1 MSGRTAGRMPPWL
14 AFVLG
19 GLVAAVAVVA
29 LSMYG
34 GVKPLPAKPFALNLT
49 LPRAPSLP
57 ETPRLPPPPIPMP
70 K

>member
-19 GLVAAVAVVA
+19 GFVAAVAVVA

-34 GVKPLPAKPFALNLT
+34 GARPLPPRPFALNLA
-49 LPRAPSLP
+49 LPRTPSLP
-57 ETPRLPPPPIPMP
+57 ETPRLPPPPLPIA